1 VGELGL
7 AEDLDITKAAMMAK
21 ESAEGGVTPDEFAM
35 MLAAAH
41 YLYKD
46 DDVIKIMKND
56 PELKPLLIALSHLI
70 RTSRINSEKVI
81 REMKLRWK
89 RACRLKLLVLGDSS
103 DVKSMA
109 VFDALVNFG
118 YSVIEDARG
127 GWRGRLVTER
137 IRTYKVEEGE
147 RKRKKRFG
155 IF

>member
-1 VGELGL
+1 MGELGL
-7 AEDLDITKAAMMAK
+7 AEEMTISKAAMLAK
-21 ESAEGGVTPDEFAM
+21 EQAEGGVTPDEFAM

-46 DDVIKIMKND
+46 DDVLKILKED
-56 PELKPLLIALSHLI
+56 PDLKPLIIALSHLI

-81 REMKLRWK
+81 KEMKLRWK
-89 RACRLKLLVLGDSS
+89 RACRLKLLVLGENK

-109 VFDALVNFG
+109 TFDALVNFG

-147 RKRKKRFG
+147 RKKKKKWLLF
-155 IF
+155 